1 MRNNK
6 FHLPTLLFGSLFLLL
21 SSFGMVFISKKNQSA
36 QDQNQVVRMAK
47 LKIHP
52 EMLERYKI
60 FLKEEI
66 ETSVRVEPG
75 VLALNAVSDKS
86 DPTSITIL
94 EIYAN
99 QASYLA
105 HLETPHFLKYKNGT
119 SEMVKS
125 LELVEVDEI
134 ALRSKTK

>member
-1 MRNNK
+1 MRNLQLK
-6 FHLPTLLFGSLFLLL
+6 YPTNLFKGLFILFTSLTLVLI
-21 SSFGMVFISKKNQSA
+21 SQEKSFA
-36 QDQNQVVRMAK
+36 QDQQQVVRMAK

-52 EMLERYKI
+52 AQLERYKV

-66 ETSVRVEPG
+66 ETSIRLEPG
-75 VLALNAVSDKS
+75 VLALNAVSDKT
-86 DPTSITIL
+86 DPTNITIL
-94 EIYAN
+94 EVYAN
-99 QASYLA
+99 QAAYLS

-134 ALRSKTK
+134 ALRSKKK